1 MILSNSSSSTAGKY
15 QPSPH
20 FDPNVECTSCA
31 AGLYISDDGQI
42 EPEHNSATDCK
53 YCTTGK
59 EFVSA
64 ITVCQICG
72 AGKYQSTNNLANAS
86 CIACVGRYI
95 LDDRQID
102 TEHDSQDDCT
112 FCSTGKE
119 FVSTTEVCQICA
131 AGKFQ
136 SANDA
141 VGPSCETCVGLY
153 ILDDRQIDTEHD
165 SQEDCKYC
173 TTGKEFVSAITVCRI
188 CDAGKYQGAN
198 NVLGPSCKDCDVGL
212 YIEDD
217 STIDSEHASCKF
229 CPLGREYVDLVS
241 VCTICLAG
249 KYQSSRS
256 TLSVSCSDCPS
267 GKYLVDASADA
278 ANHATIQ
285 NCTNCGK
292 VGYEYT
298 SATQPCKICSGGRYQ
313 NQDNVDDLKCKLCSA
328 SKFIADDV
336 GDVDYHDDVN
346 DCIPC
351 QDRTFSPPGS
361 RFCQNCPA
369 GKRTTYPLIATV
381 AVTWGVP
388 NETSNPC
395 KSYCELTNGDCD
407 IATDD
412 GCFSANQTCVK
423 FTWTQSLKQ
432 CELRGSAVCQ
442 ECATGHFQ
450 PLAGKEFCTG
460 CPAGYYQPTNG
471 TAYCKFTQEPAH
483 RL

>member
-1 MILSNSSSSTAGKY
+1 
-15 QPSPH
+15 
-20 FDPNVECTSCA
+20 
-31 AGLYISDDGQI
+31 LYISDDGQI

-86 CIACVGRYI
+86 CIACIGRYI

-188 CDAGKYQGAN
+188 CGAGKFQGAN
-198 NVLGPSCKDCDVGL
+198 NELSPSCKDCDVGL

-241 VCTICLAG
+241 VYPYVPFVWLENTKAAAKQFQYRVLIVRRANI
-249 KYQSSRS
+249 
-256 TLSVSCSDCPS
+256 LSMLQLMLQIMP
-267 GKYLVDASADA
+267 LF
-278 ANHATIQ
+278 
-285 NCTNCGK
+285 
-292 VGYEYT
+292 
-298 SATQPCKICSGGRYQ
+298 KI
-313 NQDNVDDLKCKLCSA
+313 VP
-328 SKFIADDV
+328 IAE
-336 GDVDYHDDVN
+336 
-346 DCIPC
+346 
-351 QDRTFSPPGS
+351 
-361 RFCQNCPA
+361 
-369 GKRTTYPLIATV
+369 K
-381 AVTWGVP
+381 
-388 NETSNPC
+388 
-395 KSYCELTNGDCD
+395 
-407 IATDD
+407 
-412 GCFSANQTCVK
+412 
-423 FTWTQSLKQ
+423 
-432 CELRGSAVCQ
+432 
-442 ECATGHFQ
+442 
-450 PLAGKEFCTG
+450 
-460 CPAGYYQPTNG
+460 
-471 TAYCKFTQEPAH
+471 
-483 RL
+483 